1 MSHPERTVK
10 RVKLTNIF
18 YTVIGWLNFPSIS
31 TPLGQRNLRHMDN
44 GILQC
49 AQYILALS
57 QDKAE
62 KSDMDTMVQS
72 VTLDPKSGILA
83 VTQRNG
89 STKTYDLAIEKVV
102 ANFYITD
109 DNELVLIL
117 DDGTEQ
123 TIDLTRFVYD
133 VDSTATISMKIE
145 NRVITAEIIDG
156 SVTMDKLEKSIMQT
170 LRQYM
175 LDAQAAA
182 EAAANYNTAA
192 ESWAHGGTGAR
203 PGERTDNSKYYSEIA
218 KQEAE
223 KAASYSDMEF
233 PEFYMD
239 YLTGHLFCKQ
249 GKNVEFY
256 LDENMHMIAEV
267 A

>member
-1 MSHPERTVK
+1 M
-10 RVKLTNIF
+10 KLANIF
-18 YTVIGWLNFPSIS
+18 YAVIGWLDFPSVS
-31 TPLGQRNLRHMDN
+31 TPVCQRNLRHMDN

-72 VTLDPKSGILA
+72 ITLDPKSGILT

-89 STKTYDLAIEKVV
+89 SAKTYDLAIEKVV

-133 VDSTATISMKIE
+133 VDSTATISMQIK

-182 EAAANYNTAA
+182 EAASRHNVAA
-192 ESWAHGGTGAR
+192 ESWAHGATGAR
-203 PGERTDNSKYYSEIA
+203 PGEATDNSKYYSEIA
-218 KQEAE
+218 KMESD
-223 KAASYSDMEF
+223 KAASYAEMTF
-233 PEFYMD
+233 PEFFLD
-239 YLTGHLFCKQ
+239 FSDGHLYCKQ

-256 LDENMHMIAEV
+256 IDGNGHLIVEV